1 MSFIRWAT
9 LAALVTGVV
18 VATPSTSSAKDPKP
32 DRKPKTD
39 GVAPEIDPAGA
50 AAIVTLLVGG
60 TVLLTTRRRR
70 SA

>member
-1 MSFIRWAT
+1 MSLIRWAT

-18 VATPSTSSAKDPKP
+18 VATPGSSSAKDPKP
-32 DRKPKTD
+32 EKPKTD